1 MTNLETKAS
10 KGFVTEDNMAM
21 LTDLYQLTMD
31 ASYQQHKKT
40 ETATFD
46 MFVRKLPQNR
56 HYMIAAGLEQAL
68 QYLENMHFTE
78 EDVEYL
84 RSQELFSEE
93 FLQSLKNFKFT
104 GEVYAVKEGTPV
116 FPNESILR
124 ITGPKME
131 VQLVETYL
139 LNAVNFQTMVAS
151 KASRVVEAA
160 NGKAV
165 AEFGLRR
172 AHGADAGLKGSRA
185 CYIAGCAST
194 SNVLAGKEFGVPISG
209 TMAHAYVMSFENE
222 ADAFRAYAET
232 FGDKSVF
239 LIDTYDT
246 VEGAKKAAAVAKEM
260 EAKGKK
266 LKGVRLDSGNLTDLS
281 KKVRQILDSE
291 GLSYVKIM
299 ASDDLNEYKIRE
311 MLLNGAKI
319 DAFGVGTE
327 MITSRDAPAI
337 SGVYKLNEDTLE
349 GKLVPKMKLSEGK
362 ETLPGRKQVYRIYDA
377 NGRMVKDVI
386 ALEGEQVQGE
396 GLLQKVME
404 NGKRCVE
411 LPLIHETRKYCIEQV
426 ARIPEK
432 TRMDDKYAHM
442 KLSDMGYGMKD
453 MDVLIE
459 KNTPYKVEVSNGL
472 QKLIEDLKEKYRRE
486 K

>member
-1 MTNLETKAS
+1 MTNLEQKAN

-31 ASYQQHKKT
+31 ASYSQHNKT
-40 ETATFD
+40 GEASFD
-46 MFVRKLPQNR
+46 LFVRKLPENR
-56 HYMIAAGLEQAL
+56 HYLIAAGLEQAL
-68 QYLENMHFTE
+68 QYLENMHFTD
-78 EDVEYL
+78 EDIEYL
-84 RSQELFSEE
+84 RENELLPEE
-93 FLQSLKNFKFT
+93 FLAKLRDFKFT

-116 FPNESILR
+116 FQNEPVLR

-139 LNAVNFQTMVAS
+139 LNAVNFQTMIAS

-160 NGKAV
+160 GGRAV

-194 SNVLAGKEFGVPISG
+194 SNVLAGKEFGIPVTG
-209 TMAHAYVMSFENE
+209 TMAHAYVMSFDTEE
-222 ADAFRAYAET
+222 EAFRAYAET

-246 VEGAKKAAAVAKEM
+246 VEGARKAALIAKEM
-260 EAKGKK
+260 EANGKK
-266 LKGVRLDSGNLTDLS
+266 LKGVRLDSGDLTDLS

-291 GLSYVKIM
+291 GLSHVKIL

-311 MLLNGAKI
+311 MLRYGAKI

-327 MITSRDAPAI
+327 MITSKDSPAI

-349 GKLVPKMKLSEGK
+349 GLLVPKMKMSEGK
-362 ETLPGRKQVYRIYDA
+362 STLPGRKQVYRIYDA

-386 ALEGEQVQGE
+386 ALESEQVQGE

-404 NGKRCVE
+404 NGRRCVE
-411 LPLIHETRKYCIEQV
+411 LPSIQETRKYCLEQV
-426 ARIPEK
+426 ARIPEQ
-432 TRMDDKYAHM
+432 TRRDSTYAHM
-442 KLSDMGYGMKD
+442 KMSDMGLKD
-453 MDVLIE
+453 MVVLVE
-459 KNTPYKVEVSNGL
+459 QNKPYKVEVSKGL
-472 QKLIEDLKEKYRRE
+472 KTLMEDLKEKYRRRN
-486 K
+486 

>member
-1 MTNLETKAS
+1 MTNLETKAN

-40 ETATFD
+40 DNATFD
-46 MFVRKLPQNR
+46 LFVRKLPENR

-78 EDVEYL
+78 DDVEYL
-84 RSQELFSEE
+84 RSQELFPEE
-93 FLQSLKNFKFT
+93 FLAKLRDFKFT

-116 FPNESILR
+116 FPNEPILQ

-139 LNAVNFQTMVAS
+139 LNAMNFQTMVAS

-160 NGKAV
+160 GGRAV

-194 SNVLAGKEFGVPISG
+194 SNVLAGKEFGIPISG

-222 ADAFRAYAET
+222 TDAFRAYAET

-246 VEGAKKAAAVAKEM
+246 IEGAKKAALVAKEM
-260 EAKGKK
+260 EANGKK

-281 KKVRQILDSE
+281 RKVRQILDSD

-319 DAFGVGTE
+319 DGFGVGTE
-327 MITSRDAPAI
+327 MITSKDAPAI

-349 GKLVPKMKLSEGK
+349 GKLVPKMKMSEGK
-362 ETLPGRKQVYRIYDA
+362 DTLPGRKQVYRIYDA
-377 NGRMVKDVI
+377 NGKMVKDVI
-386 ALEGEQVQGE
+386 ALEGEEVQGE
-396 GLLQKVME
+396 ALLQKVME
-404 NGKRCVE
+404 DGKLCRP
-411 LPLIHETRKYCIEQV
+411 LPSLSETRAYCIEQV
-426 ARIPEK
+426 ARIPAEV
-432 TRMDDKYAHM
+432 RRDNQYAHM
-442 KLSDMGYGMKD
+442 KLADLSYGWKD
-453 MDVLIE
+453 MDVLAE
-459 KNTPYKVEVSNGL
+459 RNVPYKVEVSKGL
-472 QKLIEDLKEKYRRE
+472 QTLIEDLKEKHRRTN
-486 K
+486 